1 MRARPGS
8 VIPAV
13 RTWHP
18 GILSRHGRGPCR
30 WLSWHLPAT
39 ALAQPGPPASRQEIR
54 LVTEVYTDRPAGSD
68 PVDVGLGL
76 SESISNEWYDPL
88 MAAVSVVGDDL
99 VVEVTG
105 FDRFRA
111 LNKRGVTVPLE
122 RVVTVG
128 EGVQMGR
135 PLMPGLPWLANSF
148 PGLFT
153 VGSYRRHGKWTFW
166 VVHDPKQAVL
176 ITLRDEHYSQLVI
189 GVDDPRATIALVNG
203 ALNSRGLN

>member
-1 MRARPGS
+1 MGVLGRDS
-8 VIPAV
+8 VAV
-13 RTWHP
+13 RVSRCASLCSP
-18 GILSRHGRGPCR
+18 GWAERVHR
-30 WLSWHLPAT
+30 
-39 ALAQPGPPASRQEIR
+39 
-54 LVTEVYTDRPAGSD
+54 
-68 PVDVGLGL
+68 
-76 SESISNEWYDPL
+76 NERYGPL
-88 MAAVSVVGDDL
+88 MATVSVAGDDL

-105 FDRFRA
+105 FDRFCA

-122 RVVTVG
+122 QVVTVG

-153 VGSYRRHGKWTFW
+153 VGSYRRQGKWTFW

-189 GVDDPRATIALVNG
+189 EVDDPQATIALVNG
-203 ALNSRGLN
+203 ALSSRGLS